1 MKNFTRK
8 KYASGS
14 TRRRIA
20 DMVAGRGRYSQNPK
34 PKRKHHEAQP

>member
-14 TRRRIA
+14 TRRRVA
-20 DMVAGRGRYSQNPK
+20 DIMAGRGRYS
-34 PKRKHHEAQP
+34 KRNQKLREVQS